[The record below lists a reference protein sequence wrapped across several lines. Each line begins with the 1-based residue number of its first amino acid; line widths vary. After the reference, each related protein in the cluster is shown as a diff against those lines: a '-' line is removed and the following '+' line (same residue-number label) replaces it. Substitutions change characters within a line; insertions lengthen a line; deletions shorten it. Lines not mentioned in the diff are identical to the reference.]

1 MSTTF
6 DKTNK
11 TPYIIYMTKTIEIM
25 SFKTAE
31 SIRSPNPLKTFS
43 GDTMST
49 IILNSINLLTKIINQ
64 GALATDAIEQ
74 VQEAYGLN
82 QSQIDTVLMEYNI
95 NVMRSQKSDLTLT
108 ICLKNASSVEIEL
121 TQAQF
126 NLLMAQFNT
135 GDAKDP
141 EGNLIVRSIELTD
154 NNRIRQHG
162 YAPDGNT
169 GYNWGYASTGRMD
182 HPSDK

>member
-1 MSTTF
+1 
-6 DKTNK
+6 
-11 TPYIIYMTKTIEIM
+11 MTKTNETM

-31 SIRSPNPLKTFS
+31 SFRSPNPLKPLF

-49 IILNSINLLTKIINQ
+49 IILNSLNHLTKLINQ

-74 VQEAYGLN
+74 VQETYGLN

-95 NVMRSQKSDLTLT
+95 NVMRSQRSQLSLT

-121 TQAQF
+121 TPAQF
-126 NLLMAQFNT
+126 NMLMAQFNT

-141 EGNLIVRSIELTD
+141 YGNLIVRSIELTD
-154 NNRIRQHG
+154 NQRIRQHG

-169 GYNWGYASTGRMD
+169 GYNWSYASTGRMD

>member
-1 MSTTF
+1 
-6 DKTNK
+6 
-11 TPYIIYMTKTIEIM
+11 MTKTNETM

-31 SIRSPNPLKTFS
+31 SFRSPNPLKPLF

-49 IILNSINLLTKIINQ
+49 IIFNSLNLLTKLINR
-64 GALATDAIEQ
+64 GDHATDAIEE
-74 VQEAYGLN
+74 VQETYGLN
-82 QSQIDTVLMEYNI
+82 QEQIDTVLMEYNI
-95 NVMRSQKSDLTLT
+95 NVMRSRKSDLTLT

-121 TQAQF
+121 TPAQF
-126 NLLMAQFNT
+126 NMLMAQFNT
-135 GDAKDP
+135 GYAKDP
-141 EGNLIVRSIELTD
+141 YGNLIVRSIEITD
-154 NNRIRQHG
+154 NKRIREHG